1 MTNRVLSGLLAAA
14 VVALPSISLFAQGQP
29 QKGAAPA
36 PPAAEPKPI
45 TAVGEA
51 ADKEEIAPVPVADKT
66 IANWREAI
74 ALASAED
81 PNYSISILEVERSR
95 GVERQTLAGT
105 LPSLEATGVL
115 TFNLLRQDVDSVDF
129 TTGQAVTTTIPAS
142 PTALA
147 QLSLRQP
154 LIAPRVWYAIGTA
167 ERQTELART
176 STKDNRRV
184 LVAAVADAIVTVVTA
199 ERAAEV
205 NRVGHKASLDRLKL
219 QKKRRELGAGSDLD
233 VIRFRQDVVAARGTV
248 IQGDES
254 LRQARERLGL
264 ALGSPVQYGVTP
276 EISINE
282 VESTLGRICEKG
294 TIENRADILALRQ
307 QREISERAVTD
318 ADLRYAPTAD
328 LLSTFSY
335 SSEEIIGESHA
346 SWNIQGVLT
355 VPIWDGGEKYGARRS
370 ALAVVKQADERIDFA
385 MRSAK
390 TEITQADR
398 GVIVANENLAIA
410 TASRDLAK
418 ETDRLVQRSFQ
429 DGGEVTSFDL
439 VDAARR
445 LREAELTLTVRELD
459 LVRAK
464 ISSMLANADCKSE

>member
-1 MTNRVLSGLLAAA
+1 M
-14 VVALPSISLFAQGQP
+14 
-29 QKGAAPA
+29 
-36 PPAAEPKPI
+36 

-51 ADKEEIAPVPVADKT
+51 ADKDEIAPVPVADKT
-66 IANWREAI
+66 IASWREAI
-74 ALASAED
+74 QLASAED
-81 PNYSISILEVERSR
+81 VSYSISILEVERSR
-95 GVERQTLAGT
+95 GIERQTLAGT
-105 LPSLEATGVL
+105 LPQLDAQGVL
-115 TFNLLRQDVDSVDF
+115 TFNLLRQDVASVDF
-129 TTGQAVTTTIPAS
+129 TTGERTTTTVPSS
-142 PTALA
+142 PTANLSV
-147 QLSLRQP
+147 SLRQP

-167 ERQTELART
+167 EKQTELART
-176 STKDNRRV
+176 ATKDNKRV

-205 NRVGHKASLDRLKL
+205 NRVGVKASLDRLKL

-233 VIRFRQDVVAARGTV
+233 IIRFRQDVVAARGTV

-264 ALGSPVQYGVTP
+264 ALGSPLQYGVP
-276 EISINE
+276 PDISINDI
-282 VESTLGRICEKG
+282 ESTLSRICQKG
-294 TIENRADILALRQ
+294 DLENRADILALRQ
-307 QREISERAVTD
+307 QKAISERAVTD

-328 LLSTFSY
+328 LFSTFTY
-335 SSEEIIGESHA
+335 SSEQIIGDSHA

-370 ALAVVKQADERIDFA
+370 AKAVVQQSEERIEGA

-390 TEITQADR
+390 TELRQADR
-398 GVIVANENLAIA
+398 GVVVANENLAIA
-410 TASRDLAK
+410 TSNRDLAK
-418 ETDRLVQRSFQ
+418 ETDRLVQQSFQ

-445 LREAELTLTVRELD
+445 LREAELSLTVRELE

-464 ISSMLANADCKSE
+464 ISAMLANADCKD